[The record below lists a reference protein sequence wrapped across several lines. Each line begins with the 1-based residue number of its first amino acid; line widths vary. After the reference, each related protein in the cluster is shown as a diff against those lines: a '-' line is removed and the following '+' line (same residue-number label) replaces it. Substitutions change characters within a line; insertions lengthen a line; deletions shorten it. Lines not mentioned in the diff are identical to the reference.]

1 MSARRVKKS
10 VFFPRL
16 ILIIILLA
24 LIIFGTIYAKN
35 NLFTN
40 SSSSNSS
47 NDKVGVEQK
56 EEVREEPKEE
66 VTSASFIMVGDNLI
80 HSSIYN
86 YAHRLANYDGY
97 DFKPIVSYIK
107 EKVQNYDVGFY
118 NQETI
123 LGGSKL
129 GLSDY
134 PQFNS
139 PHEVG
144 DAMIDAGFDVVT
156 LATNHTLDRG
166 SDAVLSSRKYWDSQE
181 GVLAVGSYDS
191 FESQENIPVAEING
205 ITYAVLN
212 YTYGTNGIPVPEGEE
227 YLVNLWPTDLSIN
240 DPSIDTE
247 YQAYK
252 EQVAEDI
259 DKIRDKVDL
268 LIVAMHWGVE
278 YTHAP
283 TEYQLDAAEFL
294 SEHNV
299 DVIIGSHPHV
309 IQPVAWVND
318 TLVFYS
324 LGNFVSAQYQD
335 ENYNKMIG
343 LMSSF
348 TVTKTTKG
356 EESSIKIDNIEND
369 LLYTYYNQ
377 ANWSD
382 FKVVPFSHKDIGK
395 YLPSYESVYKTYK
408 QIVQNIDED
417 MYVVPLAK

>member
-1 MSARRVKKS
+1 MKKHLTL
-10 VFFPRL
+10 FLL
-16 ILIIILLA
+16 IILTCLLSTSCSNSKSNNTTNKPQNIILLIGDGMSIPQICA
-24 LIIFGTIYAKN
+24 SMLTQESPTSFEQFPVTGLVKTHSKSHRITDSAAGGTAIATGHKTNNGMIGMNADSIAVPSMLEIFSDRGMKTGVIATSYITHATPASFVAKN
-35 NLFTN
+35 INRNNYEEIAADFAN
-40 SSSSNSS
+40 S
-47 NDKVGVEQK
+47 
-56 EEVREEPKEE
+56 
-66 VTSASFIMVGDNLI
+66 
-80 HSSIYN
+80 
-86 YAHRLANYDGY
+86 
-97 DFKPIVSYIK
+97 
-107 EKVQNYDVGFY
+107 
-118 NQETI
+118 
-123 LGGSKL
+123 
-129 GLSDY
+129 
-134 PQFNS
+134 
-139 PHEVG
+139 
-144 DAMIDAGFDVVT
+144 
-156 LATNHTLDRG
+156 
-166 SDAVLSSRKYWDSQE
+166 
-181 GVLAVGSYDS
+181 
-191 FESQENIPVAEING
+191 
-205 ITYAVLN
+205 
-212 YTYGTNGIPVPEGEE
+212 
-227 YLVNLWPTDLSIN
+227 
-240 DPSIDTE
+240 
-247 YQAYK
+247 
-252 EQVAEDI
+252 
-259 DKIRDKVDL
+259 DKVDL

-395 YLPSYESVYKTYK
+395 YLPGYESVYKTYK